1 MEDFKELI
9 LWAEEAPARV
19 EELKKVLRLNQ
30 NYVEARDHAML
41 AVGRDCRLRFWT
53 NAAISHAGALF
64 SANLG
69 SIDLD
74 HPAGLAHSQKCTGHP
89 ACDKINHTVR
99 LGCRDWRLAVPFPCW
114 RCASHRK
121 HANEYAD
128 CTFREPETW
137 PQALAQTYCM
147 QLRYEL
153 LHALL
158 QRCWSGRAASCGQPC
173 QLT

>member
-1 MEDFKELI
+1 MGSAYLPCSPVLAVEDFKELI

-53 NAAISHAGALF
+53 NAAVSHAGALF

-74 HPAGLAHSQKCTGHP
+74 HPAGLAQSHKCTRHL
-89 ACDKINHTVR
+89 ACDEITYTVR
-99 LGCRDWRLAVPFPCW
+99 PGCGDWRPAVL
-114 RCASHRK
+114 SHAGVV
-121 HANEYAD
+121 HHIGSVPVNM
-128 CTFREPETW
+128 
-137 PQALAQTYCM
+137 QIAQSES
-147 QLRYEL
+147 LEL
-153 LHALL
+153 GLK
-158 QRCWSGRAASCGQPC
+158 P
-173 QLT
+173 